1 MFSSVGNV
9 CRVSDRR
16 CRNFHPRGAI
26 GRELVGVWE
35 QVLNVWP
42 IGVDDNLFNL
52 GGHSL
57 AATRV
62 VSQVI
67 KKFQLELP
75 LKSLFQSPT
84 IAEMAAVITEHQGK
98 ALAEEELKHVLAE
111 LELMS
116 DEEAQRLV
124 AKELVIK

>member
-1 MFSSVGNV
+1 
-9 CRVSDRR
+9 
-16 CRNFHPRGAI
+16 
-26 GRELVGVWE
+26 
-35 QVLNVWP
+35 
-42 IGVDDNLFNL
+42 
-52 GGHSL
+52 
-57 AATRV
+57 V

-75 LKSLFQSPT
+75 LKSVFQSPT

-98 ALAEEELKHVLAE
+98 ALAEEELKRVLAE

-124 AKELVIK
+124 AKELVIE